1 MTLLACQ
8 SVSANHSKLGLLRR
22 LEVILELPDSLI
34 KFDAETRTSRA
45 DPIADMSPQAA
56 SHTLMSD
63 KKLQTVKMVLHWTRD
78 PIGVSGFEKA
88 LAEYDRYAP
97 TVFALLDRETDNEEV
112 GAYLTDVQTE
122 RMGLSPHKKKERGFG
137 CTPEGITRLAS
148 MTRLSAFH
156 SIADLRSSCRNASMP
171 NVR

>member
-1 MTLLACQ
+1 MLSMTLLACQ

-22 LEVILELPDSLI
+22 LEAILELPDSLI

-45 DPIADMSPQAA
+45 APIADMSPPPAA

-88 LAEYDRYAP
+88 LAEYDRYVP
-97 TVFALLDRETDNEEV
+97 TV
-112 GAYLTDVQTE
+112 
-122 RMGLSPHKKKERGFG
+122 
-137 CTPEGITRLAS
+137 LAS
-148 MTRLSAFH
+148 
-156 SIADLRSSCRNASMP
+156 
-171 NVR
+171 